1 MSTLKGKIVWVNGAG
16 SGIGQAGAEA
26 LADGGAKV
34 ILSGRRADVIE
45 AAAKKI
51 KGAVPL
57 PLDITKE
64 ADVAAAHASIEKN
77 HGTVDILV
85 NSAGGNLPKRKFDEL
100 TPESWRMMI
109 DMNLNGAFFSA
120 RIVLPGM
127 RKKNN
132 GLIINIA
139 SIAGKRVSQVSGM
152 AYTAAKHAMVAFSE
166 AINQEDCASNIRAC
180 AISPG
185 EVATPILDKRPIP
198 PSAEERAKMLQ
209 PADLGRII
217 RFIAET
223 PAHVAIHE
231 LLVVPTWNR
240 SVMGGA
246 DLKGKL

>member
-1 MSTLKGKIVWVNGAG
+1 MSTLKGKIVWINGAG
-16 SGIGQAGAEA
+16 SGIGLAGAEA
-26 LADGGAKV
+26 LAEGGATV
-34 ILSGRRADVIE
+34 VLSGRRVDVIE
-45 AAAKKI
+45 AAAKRI
-51 KGAVPL
+51 KGAVAL

-64 ADVAAAHASIEKN
+64 ADVAKAHAEIEKK
-77 HGTVDILV
+77 HGIVDILV
-85 NSAGGNLPKRKFDEL
+85 NSAGGNLPKRKFVEL
-100 TPESWRMMI
+100 TPEAWRMMI

-127 RKKNN
+127 RKKKN

-152 AYTAAKHAMVAFSE
+152 SYTAAKHAMVAFSE
-166 AINQEDCASNIRAC
+166 AINQEECANNIRAC

-198 PSAEERAKMLQ
+198 PSQEERAKMLQ
-209 PADLGRII
+209 PEDLGRII
-217 RFIAET
+217 RFVAET

>member
-1 MSTLKGKIVWVNGAG
+1 MSTIKDKIVWINGAG
-16 SGIGQAGAEA
+16 TGIGLAGAEA

-34 ILSGRRADVIE
+34 ILSGRRAAVIE

-51 KGAVPL
+51 KGAVAL
-57 PLDITKE
+57 PLDIARE
-64 ADVAAAHASIEKN
+64 ADVAAAHAAIEKD
-77 HGTVDILV
+77 HGIVDILV
-85 NSAGGNLPKRKFDEL
+85 NSAGGNIPNRKFAEL
-100 TPESWRMMI
+100 NPESWRMMV

-127 RKKNN
+127 RQKKA

-152 AYTAAKHAMVAFSE
+152 AYTAAKHAMVAMSD
-166 AINQEDCASNIRAC
+166 AINQEECGNNIRAC
-180 AISPG
+180 AICPG

-209 PADLGRII
+209 PEDLGRII
-217 RFIAET
+217 RFVAET

-240 SVMGGA
+240 SVLGGS
-246 DLKGKL
+246 DLKGRL

>member
-166 AINQEDCASNIRAC
+166 AINQEECASNIRAC

>member
-1 MSTLKGKIVWVNGAG
+1 MSSLKGKIVWINGAG
-16 SGIGQAGAEA
+16 TGIGLAGAEA
-26 LADGGAKV
+26 LADGGATV
-34 ILSGRRADVIE
+34 IMSGRRADVIE

-51 KGAVPL
+51 KGAVAL
-57 PLDITKE
+57 PLDIAKE
-64 ADVAAAHASIEKN
+64 ADVAAAHAEIEKK
-77 HGTVDILV
+77 HGIVDILV

-127 RKKNN
+127 RKKKN

-166 AINQEDCASNIRAC
+166 AINQEECANNIRAC

-185 EVATPILDKRPIP
+185 EVATPIMDKRPIP
-198 PSAEERAKMLQ
+198 PSVEERSRMLQ
-209 PADLGRII
+209 PEDLGRII
-217 RFIAET
+217 RFVAET

-231 LLVVPTWNR
+231 MLVVPTWNR
-240 SVMGGA
+240 SVLGGA
-246 DLKGKL
+246 DLKAKL

>member
-166 AINQEDCASNIRAC
+166 AINQEECASNIRAC

-209 PADLGRII
+209 PADLGRLI

>member
-1 MSTLKGKIVWVNGAG
+1 MNPLKGKVVWVNGAG
-16 SGIGQAGAEA
+16 TGIGLAGAEA
-26 LADGGAKV
+26 LADGGATV
-34 ILSGRRADVIE
+34 IMSGRRADVIE

-51 KGAVPL
+51 KGAVAL

-64 ADVAAAHASIEKN
+64 ADVASAHAEIEKK
-77 HGTVDILV
+77 HGIVDILV
-85 NSAGGNLPKRKFDEL
+85 NSAGGNLPNRRFDEL

-127 RKKNN
+127 RKKKN

-152 AYTAAKHAMVAFSE
+152 SYTAAKHAMVAFSE
-166 AINQEDCASNIRAC
+166 AINQEECANNIRAC

-198 PSAEERAKMLQ
+198 PSQEERAKMLQ
-209 PADLGRII
+209 PEDLGRII
-217 RFIAET
+217 RFVAET

-231 LLVVPTWNR
+231 LVVVPTWNR
-240 SVMGGA
+240 SVMGGS
-246 DLKGKL
+246 DLKAKL

>member
-1 MSTLKGKIVWVNGAG
+1 MLFRSH
-16 SGIGQAGAEA
+16 GI
-26 LADGGAKV
+26 
-34 ILSGRRADVIE
+34 
-45 AAAKKI
+45 
-51 KGAVPL
+51 
-57 PLDITKE
+57 
-64 ADVAAAHASIEKN
+64 
-77 HGTVDILV
+77 VDILV
-85 NSAGGNLPKRKFDEL
+85 NSAGGNLPNRRFDEL

-127 RKKNN
+127 RKKKA

-152 AYTAAKHAMVAFSE
+152 SYTAAKHAMVAFSE
-166 AINQEDCASNIRAC
+166 AINQEECANNIRAC

-198 PSAEERAKMLQ
+198 PSQEERAKMLQ
-209 PADLGRII
+209 PEDLCRII
-217 RFIAET
+217 RFVAET